1 MKSLRMTEEE
11 TRIRQSRELG
21 VCSPEVNTLLKEID
35 ALRNLP
41 VVDSAPDAPVAED
54 PCDTCVADPCYTC
67 DLRSEIGSI
76 CSRLEAAEA
85 CIAAADRRITE
96 YRTIGFSTMSTVDA
110 HEIARAAWEKSK

>member
-1 MKSLRMTEEE
+1 M
-11 TRIRQSRELG
+11 
-21 VCSPEVNTLLKEID
+21 PPD
-35 ALRNLP
+35 
-41 VVDSAPDAPVAED
+41 DSTPDAPVAVD

-85 CIAAADRRITE
+85 CIAAADRRIAE
-96 YRTIGFSTMSTVDA
+96 YRQIGFATMSTVDA